1 MVGMGPRSFLSVAY
15 RHYSPDYWYHP
26 FYTNAFGESSKPA
39 NENGLF
45 VGTILKPHR
54 FLTIN
59 AYADVYKHPWLKSG
73 VDAPSYGND
82 YLLKVTYQPE
92 RSIEVYAMYRHE
104 TKMENSPEVDVD
116 QDYLTP
122 HSRSNVRAQV
132 QYKITPNLT
141 LRSRAEW
148 SWFSDGFNPRE
159 KGYAIMQDI
168 IYKPHPQSL

>member
-1 MVGMGPRSFLSVAY
+1 
-15 RHYSPDYWYHP
+15 
-26 FYTNAFGESSKPA
+26 
-39 NENGLF
+39 
-45 VGTILKPHR
+45 
-54 FLTIN
+54 
-59 AYADVYKHPWLKSG
+59 
-73 VDAPSYGND
+73 
-82 YLLKVTYQPE
+82 
-92 RSIEVYAMYRHE
+92 
-104 TKMENSPEVDVD
+104 SPEVDVD

-168 IYKPHPQSL
+168 IYKPLSQPISFNARFALFDTDSYNSRIYAYENDVLYVFSIPPYYNQGTRFYITMRYKPFKSTDIWLRFAQTNYTNLDEIGTGNERIDGHVRSEIKAMFRYKF